1 MRDTIRQAITL
12 LAGLAIGALAAHVIG
27 RLHEP
32 HTSPETVVIERV
44 DTLVLR
50 DTITAYKPVPFN
62 VYVVDTLYV
71 PVEVPGQHDTVW
83 AALPWEEKEYR
94 DSTYRAVVSGFRP
107 SLDTIDVYRRTEII
121 EKERTVYVQPSRWSI
136 GVQAGATLTD
146 AGVKPGIGIGIQYTL
161 WPLGRSR

>member
-1 MRDTIRQAITL
+1 MKDTIISATRMLVAV
-12 LAGLAIGALAAHVIG
+12 AIGASVVYLIDRA
-27 RLHEP
+27 RELH
-32 HTSPETVVIERV
+32 TGPETVVIERV

-50 DTITAYKPVPFN
+50 DTITAYRPVPYN

-83 AALPWEEKEYR
+83 AALAWEEKEYR